1 VSFSGIAGMA
11 ERQGR
16 AIVLITLLL
25 AGAGALVLPT
35 LSSDI
40 YPPLQFARLVVIAH
54 SGSLPARAM
63 MTSVTRPLEQA
74 AMEVPGIRR
83 VRSRTFRGSTEISAQ
98 FDPATDMA
106 GALQNLQNR
115 VAEARGDL
123 PAETELTVERL
134 TVSAF
139 PMLSLNVT
147 GGLPIPDLYDYSF
160 LVIRPALARVPGVG
174 RIEVAAS
181 DTREIEVV
189 ADPGRLLASGLTV
202 GDVVAALRGA
212 NRLAPVGRYAAGG
225 LEHLVLASG
234 LWSSAGEIARTP
246 VAVRNGA
253 TIRVADVA
261 QVFPGSPDRTALV
274 TGNGRDAAVV
284 SVSQQPGAS
293 ILGVKAG
300 IEATLNDLAR
310 SLPSGLRL
318 SKVYDLAE
326 FVATA
331 IANVRDAI
339 LIGGALAVIV
349 LLLFLRDW
357 RVTLIAAITLPLTV
371 LATFLFMR
379 LFGESINLMSMGGL
393 AVAIGLVID
402 DAVVMVENIHRR
414 LRAGRG
420 ERAIAEATEELIA
433 PVVGSTLTTVVV
445 LAPLG
450 FLSGV
455 VGQFFRALSLTLSVS
470 VLISLALSL
479 TLIPLLSH
487 LAYRRGVHAREE
499 RPSWWERGY
508 ARALD
513 ASVHRP
519 WVAVAAALGLAVL
532 GYLLYRGMPSGFLP
546 PMDEGGFVVDYLTPP
561 GTALAETDAK
571 VRKVEAI
578 LAATPE
584 VAAFSRRTGA
594 ELGLFATQPNKGDI
608 LVRLKARS
616 QRSRS
621 AEEVIAALR
630 PKIAEAVPGLDT
642 EFAQLLQD
650 MLGDLEGTA
659 EPLEVKIFGD
669 DSRTLADLA
678 ESVQHQM
685 EGVKGVVDLVGPQQG
700 SPETTWRIDP
710 EAAGRAG
717 LTVEQVQTQLAAAW
731 AGETATD
738 LRLGDRG
745 IPVRVRYPDAYRF
758 DPTNLARL
766 SLRTPD
772 GRALPLASVAQP
784 VVATGDGELTR
795 ENLRQVALVT
805 GRLENRDLGSAA
817 AEIQS
822 RLRRL
827 KLPVGYTTEVGGQY
841 ESQRQAFRELLLV
854 FGAAAALVLLVLVIE
869 FRALT
874 PALILLLAAPLS
886 FGGSFLLL
894 RLAGSELDVSSSMGL
909 ILLVGLVVKNGIVML
924 DYAHRLRA
932 EGLPFVDAV
941 AQAARVR
948 LRPILMTTL
957 CTLFGLLPL
966 ALGLGAG
973 AELQKPLA
981 LAVVGGLG
989 LSTLVTLFAV
999 PSAYV
1004 ALRRRSG
1011 GIEAEPRP

>member
-1 VSFSGIAGMA
+1 VNLARFA

-16 AIVLITLLL
+16 AVILVTLLL
-25 AGAGALVLPT
+25 AGAGAVVLPS
-35 LSSDI
+35 LPSDI
-40 YPPLQFARLVVIAH
+40 YPPLQFPRLLVIAH

-63 MTSVTRPLEQA
+63 MTSVTRPIEQA

-83 VRSRTFRGSTEISAQ
+83 VRSRTFRGATEVSAQ
-98 FDPATDMA
+98 FDPDTNMA
-106 GALQNLQNR
+106 MALQELQNR
-115 VAEARGDL
+115 VAEARQDL
-123 PAETELTVERL
+123 PADTELAVERL
-134 TVSAF
+134 TLSSF
-139 PMLSLNVT
+139 PMLSLNLT
-147 GGLPIPDLYDYSF
+147 GGLPTPDLYDYAF
-160 LVIRPALARVPGVG
+160 YVIRPAMARVPGVG
-174 RIEVAAS
+174 RVEVSATDAREIEVAA
-181 DTREIEVV
+181 
-189 ADPGRLLASGLTV
+189 DPARLLAAGLTV
-202 GDVVAALRGA
+202 DDVVAALRAA

-253 TIRVADVA
+253 TVRVADVA
-261 QVFPGSPDRTALV
+261 QVFPGAPDRTVLV

-284 SVSQQPGAS
+284 SISQQPGAS
-293 ILGVKAG
+293 ILAVKKG
-300 IEATLNDLAR
+300 IEQTLGELTR
-310 SLPSGLRL
+310 TLPSGLRL

-339 LIGGALAVIV
+339 LIGGVLAVLV
-349 LLLFLRDW
+349 LLFFLRDW
-357 RVTLIAAITLPLTV
+357 RVTLIASITLPLTV
-371 LATFLFMR
+371 LATFLFMK
-379 LFGESINLMSMGGL
+379 LLGESINLMSMGGL

-420 ERAIAEATEELIA
+420 EAAIEEATAELIA

-470 VLISLALSL
+470 VLVSLALSL
-479 TLIPLLSH
+479 TLIPLLSRF
-487 LAYRRGVHAREE
+487 AYRHGEHAREE
-499 RPSWWERGY
+499 QPGRLDRGY
-508 ARALD
+508 ARLLSASLARPRLAL
-513 ASVHRP
+513 
-519 WVAVAAALGLAVL
+519 AAALGLAAF

-546 PMDEGGFVVDYLTPP
+546 PMDEGGFVLDYLTPP
-561 GTALAETDAK
+561 GTALAETDRQ
-571 VRKVEAI
+571 VRQVEAI

-594 ELGLFATQPNKGDI
+594 ELGLFATQPNTGDV
-608 LVRLKARS
+608 LVRLKPRS
-616 QRSRS
+616 KRHRSS
-621 AEEVIAALR
+621 EEVIAELR
-630 PKIAEAVPGLDT
+630 PKLAEAVPGMEL
-642 EFAQLLQD
+642 EFVQLLQD
-650 MLGDLEGTA
+650 MIGDLEGAA
-659 EPLEVKIFGD
+659 EPFEVKIFGD
-669 DSRTLADLA
+669 DSATLNALA
-678 ESVQHQM
+678 ERVEGEM
-685 EGVKGVVDLVGPQQG
+685 EGIPGLVDLVGPQQG
-700 SPETTWRIDP
+700 APETTWRIDP

-717 LTVEQVQTQLAAAW
+717 LTTEQVQDQLATAW
-731 AGETATD
+731 LGETATD
-738 LRLGDRG
+738 LQMGDRS
-745 IPVRVRYPDAYRF
+745 IPVRVRYPDRDRY
-758 DPTNLARL
+758 DPARLARL
-766 SLRTPD
+766 TLKTPD
-772 GRALPLASVAQP
+772 GRIVPLSTVARP

-805 GRLENRDLGSAA
+805 ARLEGRDLGSAA
-817 AEIQS
+817 ADIQG

-827 KLPVGYTTEVGGQY
+827 ELPVGYSVELGGQY

-854 FGAAAALVLLVLVIE
+854 FGGAAALVLLVLVFE
-869 FRALT
+869 LRAVL
-874 PALILLLAAPLS
+874 PALILLVAAPLS
-886 FGGSFLLL
+886 FGGAFLLL
-894 RLAGSELDVSSSMGL
+894 RLAGSALDVSSAMGL

-924 DYAHRLRA
+924 DYAHRLHA
-932 EGLPFVDAV
+932 EGKPFVEAV
-941 AQAARVR
+941 DTAARVR

-981 LAVVGGLG
+981 LAVIGGLG

-1004 ALRRRSG
+1004 ALRREER
-1011 GIEAEPRP
+1011 R

>member
-1 VSFSGIAGMA
+1 MTFAGFA

-16 AIVLITLLL
+16 AVVLVTLLL

-54 SGSLPARAM
+54 SGSLPARSM

-74 AMEVPGIRR
+74 SMEVPGIRR

-98 FDPATDMA
+98 FDPSTDMA
-106 GALQNLQNR
+106 AALQNLQNR
-115 VAEARGDL
+115 VAEVRGEL

-147 GGLPIPDLYDYSF
+147 GGLPTPDLYDYSF
-160 LVIRPALARVPGVG
+160 YVIRPALARVPGVG

-189 ADPGRLLASGLTV
+189 ADPGRLLAAGLTV
-202 GDVVAALRGA
+202 DDVATALRAA

-234 LWSSAGEIARTP
+234 LWGSAAEIARTP

-261 QVFPGSPDRTALV
+261 QVYPGSPDRTALI

-300 IEATLNDLAR
+300 IEQTLNDLAR

-371 LATFLFMR
+371 LATFLFMK

-420 ERAIAEATEELIA
+420 KAAIAEATRELIA

-455 VGQFFRALSLTLSVS
+455 AGQFFRALSLTLSVS

-487 LAYRRGVHAREE
+487 LAYRKGEHAREDLRE
-499 RPSWWERGY
+499 DRSSWWERGY
-508 ARALD
+508 ARALG
-513 ASVHRP
+513 ASVGRP
-519 WVAVAAALGLAVL
+519 WLAVAAAVVLAL
-532 GYLLYRGMPSGFLP
+532 AGYLLYRGMPSGFLP

-608 LVRLKARS
+608 LVRLKPRS
-616 QRSRS
+616 QRNRS

-630 PKIAEAVPGLDT
+630 PKIADAVPGMDL

-678 ESVQHQM
+678 DAVQHEM

-717 LTVEQVQTQLAAAW
+717 LTVEQVQNQLAAAW

-745 IPVRVRYPDAYRF
+745 IPVRVRFPDAYRF

-766 SLRTPD
+766 TLRTPD
-772 GRALPLASVAQP
+772 GRTLPLASVAQP

-817 AEIQS
+817 TEIQA

-827 KLPVGYTTEVGGQY
+827 KLPVGYSTEVGGQY
-841 ESQRQAFRELLLV
+841 ESQRQAFRELMLV
-854 FGAAAALVLLVLVIE
+854 FATAAALVLLVLVIE
-869 FRALT
+869 FRAVI
-874 PALILLLAAPLS
+874 PSLILLLAAPLS

-924 DYAHRLRA
+924 DYAHRLHA
-932 EGLPFVDAV
+932 EGMPFVDAV

-948 LRPILMTTL
+948 LRPIVMTTL

-1004 ALRRRSG
+1004 ALHRES
-1011 GIEAEPRP
+1011 RP

>member
-1 VSFSGIAGMA
+1 VSFAGFA

-16 AIVLITLLL
+16 AVVLITLLL
-25 AGAGALVLPT
+25 AGAGALVLPK
-35 LSSDI
+35 LASDI

-54 SGSLPARAM
+54 SGSLPARSM

-98 FDPATDMA
+98 FDPSTDMA

-115 VAEARGDL
+115 VAEVRGDL
-123 PAETELTVERL
+123 PADTELTVERL

-147 GGLPIPDLYDYSF
+147 GGLPIPDLYDYAF
-160 LVIRPALARVPGVG
+160 FVIRPAVARVPGVG
-174 RIEVAAS
+174 RIEVSAS

-189 ADPGRLLASGLTV
+189 ADPARLLAAGLTV
-202 GDVVAALRGA
+202 DDVVTALRA
-212 NRLAPVGRYAAGG
+212 SNRLAPVGRYAAAG
-225 LEHLVLASG
+225 LEHLVLASS
-234 LWSSAGEIARTP
+234 LWGSAAEIGRTP

-261 QVFPGSPDRTALV
+261 QVFPGSPDRTSLI

-293 ILGVKAG
+293 ILAVKDG
-300 IEATLNDLAR
+300 IQQTLDGLAH

-326 FVATA
+326 FVSTA

-339 LIGGALAVIV
+339 LIGGVLAVIV

-357 RVTLIAAITLPLTV
+357 RVTLIASITLPLTV
-371 LATFLFMR
+371 LATFLFMK

-420 ERAIAEATEELIA
+420 EKAIEEATAELIA

-470 VLISLALSL
+470 VLISLLLSL

-487 LAYRRGVHAREE
+487 FAYRHGEHGREE
-499 RPSWWERGY
+499 RPGWWERGY

-519 WVAVAAALGLAVL
+519 WAAVAAAVVLAVV

-561 GTALAETDAK
+561 GTALAETDQK

-578 LAATPE
+578 IAATPE

-608 LVRLKARS
+608 LVRLKPRS
-616 QRSRS
+616 QRHRS
-621 AEEVIAALR
+621 AEQVIAGLR
-630 PKIAEAVPGLDT
+630 PKIAEEVPGLDT
-642 EFAQLLQD
+642 EFVQLLQD
-650 MLGDLEGTA
+650 MIGDLEGSA
-659 EPLEVKIFGD
+659 EPIEVKIFGD
-669 DSRTLADLA
+669 DTRTLAELA
-678 ESVQHQM
+678 DQVQHEM

-700 SPETTWRIDP
+700 SPELTWRIDP

-717 LTVEQVQTQLAAAW
+717 LTVEQVQSQLAAAW
-731 AGETATD
+731 AGEVATD
-738 LRLGDRG
+738 LRQGDRG

-758 DPTNLARL
+758 DPANLARL
-766 SLRTPD
+766 NLKSPD
-772 GRALPLASVAQP
+772 GRNVPLASVAQP

-817 AEIQS
+817 TEIQS

-854 FGAAAALVLLVLVIE
+854 FATAAALVLLVLVIE
-869 FRALT
+869 FRRVT

-924 DYAHRLRA
+924 DYAHHLHA
-932 EGLPFVDAV
+932 GGEPFVDAV
-941 AQAARVR
+941 AHAARVR

-981 LAVVGGLG
+981 LAVIGGLG

-1004 ALRRRSG
+1004 ALRK
-1011 GIEAEPRP
+1011 EKA